1 VRIRFRNP
9 RPVIS
14 AVISAYAKD
23 QYSEYYPQEMGAE
36 EIIYAEY
43 GRNMLGS

>member
-1 VRIRFRNP
+1 
-9 RPVIS
+9 
-14 AVISAYAKD
+14 VISAYAKD

-43 GRNMLGS
+43 GRNMLGVDPGKQGLGN